1 MLGTGRCT
9 DHRCFDPVRDELA
22 RHYSVTA
29 YDRRGYGKSGDKAGY
44 SLDREVDDFV
54 AAATVAGDG
63 EPVSVLA
70 YSYGATGVLRA
81 VCTRPAPVR
90 AVVTYEAPFGVP
102 GVLPTF
108 AEITALVD
116 AGRYDQAVRLFVAS
130 TFRLDDR
137 LVERMSTHPMWPMS
151 VAAAARLP
159 REGTAILTASVE
171 ARTVP
176 VPPVRYL
183 VAEEGG
189 NPAVRQIAADIAR
202 LIPGADMATG
212 PRVPHFAINWHPA
225 AFVSCALDHLQ

>member
-1 MLGTGRCT
+1 MTSRPGLSWPPRADQKSEFSAPSPFRTSMLGTGRCT

-90 AVVTYEAPFGVP
+90 AVVTYEAPFSVP
-102 GVLPTF
+102 G
-108 AEITALVD
+108 
-116 AGRYDQAVRLFVAS
+116 
-130 TFRLDDR
+130 
-137 LVERMSTHPMWPMS
+137 
-151 VAAAARLP
+151 
-159 REGTAILTASVE
+159 
-171 ARTVP
+171 
-176 VPPVRYL
+176 
-183 VAEEGG
+183 
-189 NPAVRQIAADIAR
+189 
-202 LIPGADMATG
+202 
-212 PRVPHFAINWHPA
+212 
-225 AFVSCALDHLQ
+225 